1 MYNPV
6 KEEDMK
12 KFIMVFFSVLLMSSV
27 VSGCTPQANKDD
39 LTTDVVIIGAGGAG
53 LAAAITAADAGKKV
67 VIVEKMAIIGG
78 NTLRATGGINAA
90 GTSSQAA
97 LGIVDSADIHYED
110 TMKGGRTNDAALVR
124 VFADQAADAVEWL
137 ISLGADLSDVGRL
150 AGSTNN
156 RSHRPTGGA
165 PVGAHLVDVLTKAAR
180 DRGVTILTSTEA
192 IEVLVEGEV
201 AKGIK
206 VKDASKE
213 YSINANAVIIATGG
227 FGADS
232 EQIGQLNP
240 ALIGFGTTNH
250 PGANATGINMAVAVG
265 AGTVDMKEIQTH
277 PTVEV
282 TSGEMITEAVRGN
295 GAILVNMEGA
305 RFVNELGTRDVV
317 SEAILAQTEK
327 TSFLLFRDEIRSSLS
342 AIEGYIKKGI
352 VEEFETVEALADK
365 FGITA
370 DEMQGTI
377 DSYNSFVE
385 TKVDGQFA
393 RADMPR
399 ALAEGKF
406 YLIQVGPAV
415 HHTMGGLKTNTEA
428 QVLNASG
435 NPIQGLFAAGEAT
448 GGLHGQNR
456 LGGNALADLIVYG
469 RIAGANASK

>member
-1 MYNPV
+1 
-6 KEEDMK
+6 MK
-12 KFIMVFFSVLLMSSV
+12 KLVLIVFSVLLMSSV
-27 VSGCTPQANKDD
+27 ISGCTSQKKSDD

-53 LAAAITAADAGKKV
+53 LAAAIIAADAGKNV
-67 VIVEKMAIIGG
+67 VIVEKMPILGG

-97 LGIVDSADIHYED
+97 LGIEDTAEIHYED

-124 VFADQAADAVEWL
+124 VLADQAADAVEWL

-150 AGSTNN
+150 GGSTNS
-156 RSHRPTGGA
+156 RSHRPAGGA
-165 PVGAHLVDVLTKAAR
+165 PVGAHLVDVLSTAAR

-192 IEVLVEGEV
+192 LEILVEDNV
-201 AKGIK
+201 VMGIK
-206 VKDASKE
+206 VKDETKE
-213 YSINANAVIIATGG
+213 YSINAKSVIIATGG

-232 EQIGQLNP
+232 EMIGELNP

-250 PGANATGINMAVAVG
+250 PGANASGINMAVAIG
-265 AGTVDMKEIQTH
+265 AATVDMNEIQTH

-295 GAILVNMEGA
+295 GAILVNMEGQ

-317 SEAILAQTEK
+317 SAAILAQTEK
-327 TSFLLFRDEIRSSLS
+327 TSFLLFRDEIRESLS

-352 VEEFETVEALADK
+352 VEEFETIEALADK
-365 FGITA
+365 FGITVEA
-370 DEMQGTI
+370 MQETI
-377 DSYNSFVE
+377 DTYNGFVG
-385 TKVDGQFA
+385 TKVDAQFE

-399 ALAEGKF
+399 ALAEGNF

-415 HHTMGGLKTNTEA
+415 HHTMGGLKTNTDA
-428 QVLNASG
+428 QVLDTNG
-435 NPIQGLFAAGEAT
+435 NPIEGLFAAGEVT

-456 LGGNALADLIVYG
+456 LGGNALADIIVYG